1 MELSQRLREMQ
12 QTCPTMEH
20 SQQLYSKKKKI
31 TNVQYRTEGIFPGPV
46 RRDFSKKTH
55 TLPPPLLL
63 EILQLLK
70 FNTFIVIF

>member
-1 MELSQRLREMQ
+1 MCSTAQKEFFPAQS
-12 QTCPTMEH
+12 
-20 SQQLYSKKKKI
+20 
-31 TNVQYRTEGIFPGPV
+31 EGIFL
-46 RRDFSKKTH
+46 KKH